1 MIIISQKGVLLT
13 IHQKVLTIQNNFIN
27 LNDKYNV
34 IITTLQIFDKIFF
47 IYIKNQNTIPKNS
60 NKVNVE

>member
-13 IHQKVLTIQNNFIN
+13 IHQKVLTLQNNFIN
-27 LNDKYNV
+27 LNDNYNV

-47 IYIKNQNTIPKNS
+47 IYIKN
-60 NKVNVE
+60 